1 MGFLDRLS
9 NGWRLTQGSFSI
21 LKENKQLIVFPIITF
36 FSLALVT
43 GSFIVGLF
51 AIEGWDFQ
59 DLQLDRTTYYLIL
72 FGFYV
77 VNYFVI
83 VFFNTALIHCA
94 RLYFNG
100 EELTIAKGINFSI
113 SRIGAIFTW
122 ALFAA
127 TVGTILRIIQDNVKL
142 IGKIIVGIIGITW
155 GVSTF
160 FVLPVIAYEE
170 VGPFDAV
177 KRSASLMKEKW
188 GESIGSSFS
197 FGAIQ
202 FVLFLI
208 AIIPLTLF
216 GAFINAPIAIALG
229 LLYFSVVLT
238 VMSAVRAIFIAAVY
252 ETVNHR
258 PVKEFESTSLD
269 DLFIQ
274 K

>member
-1 MGFLDRLS
+1 MGFFERLS
-9 NGWRLTQGSFSI
+9 NGWRLTLGSFSI

-36 FSLALVT
+36 ISLLLVT

-51 AIEGWDFQ
+51 AIKGWDFEG
-59 DLQLDRTTYYLIL
+59 LQMSKDAYYFLL

-83 VFFNTALIHCA
+83 MFFNTALIHCA

-100 EELTIAKGINFSI
+100 DEPTIAKGISFST

-122 ALFAA
+122 AIFAA
-127 TVGTILRIIQDNVKL
+127 TVGTLLRIVQDNVK
-142 IGKIIVGIIGITW
+142 IVGKIIIAIIGITW

-160 FVLPVIAYEE
+160 FVMPIIAYEDL
-170 VGPFDAV
+170 GPFEAL

-188 GESIGSSFS
+188 GESLGASFS

-202 FVLFLI
+202 FILFLV
-208 AIIPLTLF
+208 AIIPLCLL
-216 GAFINAPIAIALG
+216 GAFVNIPLAVAIAI
-229 LLYFSVVLT
+229 LYFSTVLT
-238 VMSAVRAIFIAAVY
+238 VMSAVRTIFIAAVY

-269 DLFIQ
+269 DLFMQ